1 MVSRWSFQKGHLQ
14 AWPIYCRLSQTGIV
28 DLHHARLVHKVWV
41 PTTHNIQDTPLMN
54 FFRCIAPTNNLDLGW
69 HLRRSQA
76 HTEQSIEDFELG
88 LLWDQYE
95 IVGDVVVSV
104 LPLYVISRS

>member
-1 MVSRWSFQKGHLQ
+1 M
-14 AWPIYCRLSQTGIV
+14 
-28 DLHHARLVHKVWV
+28 
-41 PTTHNIQDTPLMN
+41 
-54 FFRCIAPTNNLDLGW
+54 NNLDLGW

-104 LPLYVISRS
+104 LPLYVISGS